1 MKKEEQN
8 NNAKPM
14 LFDVYCPCCGLDTEQ
29 LHEGYCKPC
38 LEQKETEQMNVG
50 AVISRILFGFIMCV
64 VGLNIGK
71 WIGIGLFKLIM
82 WLGILPYLEKFF
94 GWFVF

>member
-1 MKKEEQN
+1 MKKARNFNE
-8 NNAKPM
+8 A
-14 LFDVYCPCCGLDTEQ
+14 
-29 LHEGYCKPC
+29 
-38 LEQKETEQMNVG
+38 QKHNLRLG
-50 AVISRILFGFIMCV
+50 AVISRIFFGLLIIV
-64 VGLNIGK
+64 VSANVGK

>member
-1 MKKEEQN
+1 MKTEKNIDESQ
-8 NNAKPM
+8 KPN
-14 LFDVYCPCCGLDTEQ
+14 LRL
-29 LHEGYCKPC
+29 
-38 LEQKETEQMNVG
+38 G
-50 AVISRILFGFIMCV
+50 AVISRILFGLLILV
-64 VGLNIGK
+64 VSLNVGK

>member
-1 MKKEEQN
+1 MMNKGIDFKK
-8 NNAKPM
+8 ARTAH
-14 LFDVYCPCCGLDTEQ
+14 LQ
-29 LHEGYCKPC
+29 L
-38 LEQKETEQMNVG
+38 G
-50 AVISRILFGFIMCV
+50 AVISRILFGLLILV
-64 VGLNIGK
+64 VSLNLGK

>member
-1 MKKEEQN
+1 MKIEEQN
-8 NNAKPM
+8 SNDPQKP
-14 LFDVYCPCCGLDTEQ
+14 Q
-29 LHEGYCKPC
+29 LNIG
-38 LEQKETEQMNVG
+38 
-50 AVISRILFGFIMCV
+50 VISRIFFGLLIIV
-64 VGLNIGK
+64 VSANVGK

>member
-1 MKKEEQN
+1 MKNKLSKQN
-8 NNAKPM
+8 EKPA
-14 LFDVYCPCCGLDTEQ
+14 FG
-29 LHEGYCKPC
+29 
-38 LEQKETEQMNVG
+38 VG
-50 AVISRILFGFIMCV
+50 AVISRIFFGLLIIV
-64 VGLNIGK
+64 VSANVVK

>member
-1 MKKEEQN
+1 MKKAGNFNEAQ
-8 NNAKPM
+8 KPN
-14 LFDVYCPCCGLDTEQ
+14 LRL
-29 LHEGYCKPC
+29 
-38 LEQKETEQMNVG
+38 G
-50 AVISRILFGFIMCV
+50 AVISRIFFGLLIIV
-64 VGLNIGK
+64 VSANVGK

>member
-1 MKKEEQN
+1 MKLEKLNLVEPQ
-8 NNAKPM
+8 KPQ
-14 LFDVYCPCCGLDTEQ
+14 LNIGAIIGRIFFGL
-29 LHEGYCKPC
+29 LI
-38 LEQKETEQMNVG
+38 L
-50 AVISRILFGFIMCV
+50 VISV
-64 VGLNIGK
+64 NVGK

>member
-1 MKKEEQN
+1 MKKAENFNEAQ
-8 NNAKPM
+8 KPN
-14 LFDVYCPCCGLDTEQ
+14 LRL
-29 LHEGYCKPC
+29 
-38 LEQKETEQMNVG
+38 G
-50 AVISRILFGFIMCV
+50 AVISRIFFGLLIIV
-64 VGLNIGK
+64 VSANVGK

>member
-1 MKKEEQN
+1 MKKAENFNE
-8 NNAKPM
+8 A
-14 LFDVYCPCCGLDTEQ
+14 
-29 LHEGYCKPC
+29 
-38 LEQKETEQMNVG
+38 QKTTLRLG
-50 AVISRILFGFIMCV
+50 AVISRIFFGLLIIV
-64 VGLNIGK
+64 VSANVGK

>member
-1 MKKEEQN
+1 MKKAENFNEAQ
-8 NNAKPM
+8 KPN
-14 LFDVYCPCCGLDTEQ
+14 LRLGV
-29 LHEGYCKPC
+29 
-38 LEQKETEQMNVG
+38 
-50 AVISRILFGFIMCV
+50 VISRIFFGLLILV
-64 VGLNIGK
+64 VSVNVGK

>member
-1 MKKEEQN
+1 MKKAENLNEAQ
-8 NNAKPM
+8 KPN
-14 LFDVYCPCCGLDTEQ
+14 LRL
-29 LHEGYCKPC
+29 
-38 LEQKETEQMNVG
+38 G
-50 AVISRILFGFIMCV
+50 AVISRIFFGLLILV
-64 VGLNIGK
+64 VSVNLGK

>member
-1 MKKEEQN
+1 MKKAENLNEAQ
-8 NNAKPM
+8 KPN
-14 LFDVYCPCCGLDTEQ
+14 LRL
-29 LHEGYCKPC
+29 
-38 LEQKETEQMNVG
+38 G
-50 AVISRILFGFIMCV
+50 AVVSRIFFGLLILV
-64 VGLNIGK
+64 VSVNLGK

>member
-1 MKKEEQN
+1 MNTDKTSIENEKQ
-8 NNAKPM
+8 PS
-14 LFDVYCPCCGLDTEQ
+14 
-29 LHEGYCKPC
+29 C
-38 LEQKETEQMNVG
+38 LG
-50 AVISRILFGFIMCV
+50 AVISRIFFGLLILV
-64 VGLNIGK
+64 VSANAGK

>member
-1 MKKEEQN
+1 MKKAENFNEAQ
-8 NNAKPM
+8 KPH
-14 LFDVYCPCCGLDTEQ
+14 LRL
-29 LHEGYCKPC
+29 
-38 LEQKETEQMNVG
+38 G
-50 AVISRILFGFIMCV
+50 AVISRIFFGLLIIV
-64 VGLNIGK
+64 VSANVGK

>member
-1 MKKEEQN
+1 MKKAENFNEAQ
-8 NNAKPM
+8 KPN
-14 LFDVYCPCCGLDTEQ
+14 LRL
-29 LHEGYCKPC
+29 
-38 LEQKETEQMNVG
+38 G
-50 AVISRILFGFIMCV
+50 AVISRILFGLLILV
-64 VGLNIGK
+64 VSVNVGK

>member
-1 MKKEEQN
+1 MNDNLTTNASNEAQN
-8 NNAKPM
+8 PAF
-14 LFDVYCPCCGLDTEQ
+14 L
-29 LHEGYCKPC
+29 
-38 LEQKETEQMNVG
+38 VG
-50 AVISRILFGFIMCV
+50 AVISRIFFGLLILV
-64 VGLNIGK
+64 VSVNLGK